1 LSNLLYSQHHD
12 AATKYAGIAFVASW
26 IAQFVGHGKVSFFR
40 HSLHSASL
48 SSSRLIADTIGS
60 DISANQFEGRAP
72 ALLDSL
78 LQSLVL
84 AVFFVWLE
92 VLFYLGY
99 RPALF
104 KRLQNRTGVEVAK
117 YRKEKAEKER
127 RKVK

>member
-1 LSNLLYSQHHD
+1 M
-12 AATKYAGIAFVASW
+12 
-26 IAQFVGHGKVSFFR
+26 
-40 HSLHSASL
+40 
-48 SSSRLIADTIGS
+48 
-60 DISANQFEGRAP
+60 
-72 ALLDSL
+72 LDSL

-117 YRKEKAEKER
+117 YRKERAAKAKN
-127 RKVK
+127 KAN

>member
-1 LSNLLYSQHHD
+1 LTN
-12 AATKYAGIAFVASW
+12 G
-26 IAQFVGHGKVSFFR
+26 
-40 HSLHSASL
+40 
-48 SSSRLIADTIGS
+48 TIEFS
-60 DISANQFEGRAP
+60 YQFEGRAP

-104 KRLQNRTGVEVAK
+104 RRLQNRTGVEVAK
-117 YRKEKAEKER
+117 YRNEKAEKER